1 MRLPLS
7 GPSSPQPHNVTLPQP
22 PQTIPHDVADGILSI
37 GVDVVE
43 SRSSCGSIGS
53 VRRNWDR
60 RKIKKVDGP
69 GRQYL
74 DLFVKMIDWL
84 EVQEAA
90 ARQLDEVRKAGPGSG
105 GASAGIEG

>member
-1 MRLPLS
+1 M
-7 GPSSPQPHNVTLPQP
+7 GSSASVLT
-22 PQTIPHDVADGILSI
+22 SS
-37 GVDVVE
+37 
-43 SRSSCGSIGS
+43 SRGHHAAASARCAGTA
-53 VRRNWDR
+53 DR

-90 ARQLDEVRKAGPGSG
+90 ARQLDEVRKAGPGP
-105 GASAGIEG
+105 GALLQGLKGDY